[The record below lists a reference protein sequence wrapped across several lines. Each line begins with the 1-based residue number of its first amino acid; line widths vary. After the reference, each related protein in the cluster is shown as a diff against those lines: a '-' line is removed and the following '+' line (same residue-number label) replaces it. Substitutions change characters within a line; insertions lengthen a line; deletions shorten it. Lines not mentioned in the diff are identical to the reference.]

1 MESIIAEKLGTHFGL
16 TVSEITQMNGYETNN
31 YRVDTPD
38 GIFVCKLH
46 EVEELD
52 AISAETHLLLF
63 LQDRFPFETP
73 SPIPIDA
80 NSWFVS
86 IEHEGKQH
94 LMRLIS
100 FLEGELLAENQAGQE
115 LWSNLGSFTA
125 QLHVALEPFRS
136 YEIEAR
142 KQIWDLGY
150 AQLNWDNI
158 EFIEA
163 KEDRK
168 YIQYFMDAFEQK
180 ILPIQHQL
188 PSQIIQNDG
197 NDWNILTHHQE
208 VTGIIDFGDV
218 CWGPR
223 IYDIAITLT
232 YLMMDEDFPLNVGE
246 VFLQAYCQDGHL
258 SQSEVDLLH
267 LLIGLRLSVSILNSA
282 KGKKES
288 PLNHYLV
295 VSQRG
300 AWELLR
306 KWVKINPIE
315 VQDRF
320 RKACGLDLA
329 QRACMQELQEQRAA
343 IFPSAMSLAY
353 SPSPIVM
360 KGALFQCMFDDQGKS
375 YLDFYNNI
383 PHVGH
388 QHPNIIAAINK
399 QLFEL
404 NTNSRYLLPIMNQY
418 GKRLLEKFKS
428 PINKLFLVNDGSAAS
443 DLAIRIA
450 RQKTKRE
457 AIIIMEHGYHGH
469 TSTGIA
475 ISNYKHAG
483 KGGNGTPE
491 NIHVLPLPDMYRNPE
506 KLESQ
511 IEEAVAIIKA
521 VKPACFIS
529 ESIVGCGGQVPLPP
543 SYAQAIHAAVRENGG
558 YCIADEV
565 QTGFGRTGNHF
576 WAFEGLELSPD
587 MVVMGKSMGN
597 GHPIAGL
604 ALSDELAESISNGM
618 EFFSSYGANPVSCA
632 AGIAL
637 LDVLEQEQ
645 LQGNS
650 RDLGNYLKEQL
661 LNMVADFEEL
671 GDVRGEG
678 LFLGLDIVSDG
689 KSKKENPELA
699 REIQRQFKKHGILV
713 GTDGPQNS
721 VIKIKPPLC
730 VSASDIDEFLDI
742 FQKILRK

>member
-1 MESIIAEKLGTHFGL
+1 MESLITEKLGTHFGL
-16 TVSEITQMNGYETNN
+16 TVTEITQMNGYETNN

-46 EVEELD
+46 DLEELD

-63 LQDRFPFETP
+63 LQDRFPYETP

-86 IEHEGKQH
+86 IEHDGEQY

-100 FLEGELLAENQAGQE
+100 YLEGELLAENQSGQE

-125 QLHVALEPFRS
+125 QLHAALAPFRS

-142 KQIWDLGY
+142 KQIWDLSY
-150 AQLNWDNI
+150 AQLNKEKI
-158 EFIEA
+158 QYVEA
-163 KEDRK
+163 KEDRR
-168 YIQYFMDAFEQK
+168 YILHYMEAFEQK
-180 ILPIQHQL
+180 VLPIQHRL

-197 NDWNILTHHQE
+197 NDWNLLTHNQE
-208 VTGIIDFGDV
+208 VTGIIDFGDT

-223 IYDIAITLT
+223 IDDIAITLT
-232 YLMMDEDFPLNVGE
+232 YLMMDQDHPLNTGE
-246 VFLQAYCQDGHL
+246 VFLEAYCRDGSL
-258 SQSEVDLLH
+258 SHAEVDLLH
-267 LLIGLRLSVSILNSA
+267 LLVGLRLSVSILNSSL
-282 KGKKES
+282 GRLQS
-288 PLNHYLV
+288 PLNHYLT
-295 VSQRG
+295 VSEKA
-300 AWELLR
+300 AWALMR
-306 KWVKINPIE
+306 KWSKINPIE

-329 QRACMQELQEQRAA
+329 KRDSMQELLEQRNAV
-343 IFPSAMSLAY
+343 FPSAMSLAH

-360 KGALFQCMFDDQGKS
+360 TSALFQCMFDDQGTS

-383 PHVGH
+383 PHAGH
-388 QHPNIIAAINK
+388 QRPEIISAIRQ
-399 QLFEL
+399 QLLEL
-404 NTNSRYLLPIMNQY
+404 NTNSRYLHPVMNQY
-418 GKRLLEKFKS
+418 GKRLLGKLKS

-450 RQKTKRE
+450 KQKTKRE
-457 AIIIMEHGYHGH
+457 AVLVMEHGYHGH
-469 TSTGIA
+469 TSTGID

-491 NIHVLPLPDMYRNPE
+491 NVHVLPLPDLYRNPE

-511 IEEAVAIIKA
+511 IEEAIAIIKS
-521 VKPACFIS
+521 VQPACFIS

-576 WAFEGLELSPD
+576 WAFEGLGLSPD

-604 ALSDELAESISNGM
+604 ALSDELAESFSNGM

-632 AGIAL
+632 AGMAL
-637 LDVLEQEQ
+637 LDVLEQDQ
-645 LQGNS
+645 LQENS
-650 RDLGNYLKEQL
+650 RVLGNYFKEQL
-661 LNMVADFEEL
+661 LNMAADFEEL

-678 LFLGLDIVSDG
+678 LFLGLDIVKDE
-689 KSKKENPELA
+689 KSKKANPELA
-699 REIQRQFKKHGILV
+699 REIQRQLKKNGILV

-721 VIKIKPPLC
+721 IIKIKPPLC
-730 VSASDIDEFLDI
+730 VSESDVEEFLDI